1 MRPLLAIAVNTF
13 RENLRDKVLY
23 NLVLF
28 AVLMTGSSVL
38 LSRLSLGEIE
48 RLILDLGLACI
59 NLFGVFIAIFIGI
72 GLVSKDIANKK
83 VYTLLSKPI
92 GRSQFLLGKYL
103 GLCLTLLVN
112 TVIMVAGFLFVLH
125 WMSLPIPVVLWQALA
140 FIYVELMILMA
151 VALACS
157 TFTGPALDAIVTLA
171 SYVVGHVCGD
181 LKGLGGKLNGT
192 SRPVIDM
199 LYYAMPN
206 LERFNLKG
214 QVIYNTAPDP
224 YDLALI
230 LVYGLLYTA
239 VLLLMASAIFHRR
252 DFQ

>member
-1 MRPLLAIAVNTF
+1 MRPLLGIAFNTF

-28 AVLMTGSSVL
+28 ALLMTGSSIL

-48 RLILDLGLACI
+48 RLILDLGLASI

-72 GLVSKDIANKK
+72 GLVNKDIANKTG
-83 VYTLLSKPI
+83 YTLLSKPI
-92 GRSQFLLGKYL
+92 QRWQFLLGKCL

-112 TVIMVAGFLFVLH
+112 TIVMVAGFLFVLH
-125 WMSLPIPVVLWQALA
+125 WMVVPVTMVLWQALA
-140 FIYVELMILMA
+140 FIYLELMILMA
-151 VALACS
+151 VALLSS
-157 TFTGPALDAIVTLA
+157 TFTGPALSAIVTLA
-171 SYVVGHVCGD
+171 IYVIGHVSGD
-181 LKGLGGKLNGT
+181 LKALGAKLDGA
-192 SRPVIDM
+192 SRAVIDA

-214 QVIYNTAPDP
+214 QVIYNTPPDP
-224 YDLALI
+224 QDVALI
-230 LVYGLLYTA
+230 AVYGLLYTA
-239 VLLLMASAIFHRR
+239 MMLMMASALFHRR